1 MTMQGS
7 GIHASKKAE
16 IMRLREKGELKG
28 LLGLLTDWD
37 PDIRWRA
44 ADALGSLGK
53 EASGP
58 LIRQLNKKNRYIRL
72 GVIEALA
79 QIKDPAAV
87 PPLASLLS
95 TEKRV
100 EIRFLTAV
108 ALGEIGD
115 RNAVPVLSGLL
126 SDRSKYVRFGAAS
139 ALDRLGWKP
148 GTREE
153 DARHRM
159 AKQDWEGVGALG
171 DAAIVPL
178 EEALGDPDRQIRL
191 QAVDLLGRLPGEKG
205 EAACRRAVT
214 DPDPD
219 VRWRAVCPCSG
230 PESSLLRLPITIMHR
245 ARPGKSPGVAA
256 LLNLLFLGLGYNYVG
271 KWWGFLLFQLNITFI
286 LFFSFVLGPLLP
298 QLLSLSLSSVCSVHA
313 YQLASRRLE
322 GL

>member
-1 MTMQGS
+1 MQGS
-7 GIHASKKAE
+7 DIRSSKKADIE
-16 IMRLREKGELKG
+16 LFKEKGEIGG
-28 LLGLLTDWD
+28 LLRFLKDWD
-37 PDIRWRA
+37 PEIRWLA

-53 EASGP
+53 EATGP
-58 LIRQLNKKNRYIRL
+58 LIRQLKRKNRYLRL

-79 QIKDPAAV
+79 QIGDPDAV
-87 PPLASLLS
+87 PPLESLLS
-95 TEKRV
+95 TEKRI

-115 RNAVPVLSGLL
+115 LKAVPVLEALL

-139 ALDRLGWKP
+139 ALDQLGWKP
-148 GTREE
+148 GTVTE
-153 DARHRM
+153 DARYRI
-159 AKQDWEGVGALG
+159 AKQDWEGAIALG
-171 DAAIVPL
+171 DAAIVLL

-191 QAVDLLGRLPGEKG
+191 QVIDLLGRLPDEKG

-219 VRWRAVCPCSG
+219 VRWHAVCPRCG
-230 PESSLLRLPITIMHR
+230 PGSSLLRLTMAIMHR
-245 ARPGKSPGVAA
+245 ARPGKSPAVAA

-286 LFFSFVLGPLLP
+286 LLFSFLLGPLLP
-298 QLLSLSLSSVCSVHA
+298 QLLSLSVSSVCSVHA
-313 YQLASRRLE
+313 FQIASRRLE